1 MVKRISSTFVIWM
14 LFVSA
19 LFSGE
24 NPGSEAGARLKPFA
38 PLRHAQ
44 ATFHLTSLSEQ
55 RLPEQGMPNA
65 VLAPVQKSA
74 SRNNRTAFLKSL
86 VIPGWGQYA
95 LGAKSSAR
103 NFVISEIV
111 LIGTSLGFNVYSN
124 WLEDDLRALAARHA
138 GVQNAESKDDQFW
151 VDIGNF
157 DSVVDFND
165 EKLRQ
170 RNTVDL
176 RDVNGEDAWQWDNE
190 ANRTAFE
197 DLRIRRDRA
206 AERSAFMI
214 AGIVANHVISAVHAI
229 WLNKKAGSA
238 SAQNATGYRI
248 VWENTPR
255 NDGGRLKFSY
265 AF

>member
-1 MVKRISSTFVIWM
+1 MVKRISPIFVIWV
-14 LFVSA
+14 LFVPA
-19 LFSGE
+19 LFAGE
-24 NPGSEAGARLKPFA
+24 NPGLQAGVRLKPFA
-38 PLRHAQ
+38 PLRHVQ
-44 ATFHLTSLSEQ
+44 ATFHLASLSEQ
-55 RLPEQGMPNA
+55 RLPVQGMPNA
-65 VLAPVQKSA
+65 ALAPAQESA

-95 LGAKSSAR
+95 LGAKTSAR

-176 RDVNGEDAWQWDNE
+176 RDVNGEDA
-190 ANRTAFE
+190 
-197 DLRIRRDRA
+197 
-206 AERSAFMI
+206 
-214 AGIVANHVISAVHAI
+214 
-229 WLNKKAGSA
+229 
-238 SAQNATGYRI
+238 
-248 VWENTPR
+248 
-255 NDGGRLKFSY
+255 
-265 AF
+265 